1 MAKVSE
7 SIELS
12 LDIDAVWEVIRGVV
26 ESGDWTIHSV
36 DRASFFVREPG
47 DMFSRLFRHPTK
59 VAIFLHE
66 QSEHETRIAL
76 HGSIFGF
83 GPMQKARV
91 RKVLARL
98 RQTIEAAFEAAAAA
112 GAEAH
117 PEADSGK

>member
-47 DMFSRLFRHPTK
+47 DLFYGIHR
-59 VAIFLHE
+59 
-66 QSEHETRIAL
+66 
-76 HGSIFGF
+76 
-83 GPMQKARV
+83 
-91 RKVLARL
+91 
-98 RQTIEAAFEAAAAA
+98 
-112 GAEAH
+112 
-117 PEADSGK
+117 PESVGHVID

>member
-1 MAKVSE
+1 MSKISE
-7 SIELS
+7 SFELS

-36 DRASFFVREPG
+36 DRASFFVREPS
-47 DMFSRLFRHPTK
+47 DMLSRLFRHPTR

-98 RQTIEAAFEAAAAA
+98 RHKLDAAFKAAFEAAANPE
-112 GAEAH
+112 AEAG
-117 PEADSGK
+117 E